1 MKKIE
6 MEVRGL
12 GIALLSV
19 REILKSKPM
28 KYLLN
33 FKIHMEG
40 GVILKFSSWFRND
53 LKDISSCTHLGGV
66 SNVSF

>member
-40 GVILKFSSWFRND
+40 GVILKFSS
-53 LKDISSCTHLGGV
+53 
-66 SNVSF
+66 